1 LAGGGSRR
9 MGRDKALLPVAGKS
23 LIEYV
28 LSQFGDRF
36 GEILIS
42 VSKPENFGF
51 LPHRLVVD
59 EQPGKGP
66 MMGIQSALRV
76 SAYPKSFVISCDI
89 PEVDLALV
97 ESMVAKAGACEIVL
111 PISPGGRFEP
121 LFAVYSRSIRPRMTQ
136 LLKKGE
142 TSLLPLFPRCRTET
156 ITLKNSARFKNLNT
170 PQEYA
175 DFVKNLRS
183 P

>member
-1 LAGGGSRR
+1 

-28 LSQFGDRF
+28 LSQMGGRF

-42 VSKPENFGF
+42 VSDPDKFGF

-59 EQPGKGP
+59 QQPGLGP

-89 PEVDLALV
+89 PEVDLGLV
-97 ESMVAKAGACEIVL
+97 ESMVAQAGSCEIVL
-111 PISPGGRFEP
+111 PISPGGRLEP
-121 LFAVYSRSIRPRMTQ
+121 LFAVYSRNIRPRMSQ
-136 LLKKGE
+136 LLEEGE

-156 ITLKNSARFKNLNT
+156 IELKNSAWFKNLNT
-170 PQEYA
+170 PRDYA
-175 DFVKNLRS
+175 DFVKTLRS